1 MLFNSYEFILVFLPL
16 TLAVFI
22 GLKRAGAG
30 HLAVPWLVAASLFFY
45 AWWNPVYLTL
55 IGASIAV
62 NYSAGLVLGGQ
73 FRWAQA
79 LGQTA
84 RKWIATG
91 GVAFN
96 IGLIAYFKYAG
107 FLVETI
113 NAATGAGFSLGPVLL
128 PLAISFFTFQQI
140 AYVVDTY
147 KGAPCEAH
155 FWRYALFVS
164 FFPQLIAGPVVH
176 ARTVLPQFQRLDA
189 RSYQTHNLAVG
200 LAMFGMGLVKKTVIA
215 DSVAVYANPVF
226 LAADGGAMPDLF
238 TAWGGAL
245 AYTFQLY
252 FDFSGYSDM
261 AIGAALMFGVRL
273 PLNFNSPYKA
283 LSISDFWRRWHM
295 TLSAFLR
302 DYLYIAL
309 GGNRRGKAR
318 RYANLMTTMALGGL
332 WHGAGWTFVMW
343 GVLHGAYLCI
353 NHGWNAIAPKA
364 MRQGAAYRAAA
375 WGLTFLAVVVGWV
388 FFRAASFEGA
398 WRILE
403 GMAGLNGVAVPAG
416 LAAHLGPLGAWLTAN
431 GYSDVSLSG
440 QQFVL
445 SWAWIIVLLGVVL
458 TCPNSQQILSRYRP
472 AQETGGLAAAKPR
485 VAWRM
490 SRGWAVATGVLFAIG
505 LFALPRVSEFLYFQF

>member
-1 MLFNSYEFILVFLPL
+1 MLFNSYEFILVFLPIA
-16 TLAVFI
+16 LAVFV

-30 HLAVPWLVAASLFFY
+30 HLVVPWLVAASLFFY
-45 AWWNPVYLTL
+45 GWWNPAYLTL
-55 IGASIAV
+55 IGLSIAV
-62 NYSAGLVLGGQ
+62 NYGAGLLLGGEIGWSKA
-73 FRWAQA
+73 F
-79 LGQTA
+79 GQTV
-84 RKWIATG
+84 RRWIAVG
-91 GVAFN
+91 GVVFN
-96 IGLIAYFKYAG
+96 IGMIGYFKYAG

-113 NAATGAGFSLGPVLL
+113 NAAAGTGFSLGEVLL

-147 KGAPCEAH
+147 KGAPCETS

-176 ARTVLPQFQRLDA
+176 ARTVLPQFERLGS
-189 RSYQTHNLAVG
+189 RTYQAHNLAVG
-200 LAMFGMGLVKKTVIA
+200 LAMFGIGLVKKAVIA

-226 LAADGGAMPDLF
+226 IAAGGGATPDFF

-309 GGNRRGKAR
+309 GGNRRGKVR
-318 RYANLMTTMALGGL
+318 RYANLMATMALGGL
-332 WHGAGWTFVMW
+332 WHGAGWTFVVW

-353 NHGWNAIAPKA
+353 NHGWNAVVPKA
-364 MRQGAAYRAAA
+364 MRQGAVYQVAA

-388 FFRAASFEGA
+388 FFRATSFEGA

-403 GMAGLNGVAVPAG
+403 GMAGLNGVALPAG
-416 LAAHLGPLGAWLTAN
+416 LVAQLGPLGAWLTAH
-431 GYSDVSLSG
+431 GFSDVALSG
-440 QQFVL
+440 QQFVM

-458 TCPNSQQILSRYRP
+458 VCPNSQQILTRYHP
-472 AQETGGLAAAKPR
+472 AQETGRLAAHPR
-485 VAWRM
+485 LAWRM
-490 SRGWAVATGVLFAIG
+490 SRGWAIASGVMFAIG

>member
-1 MLFNSYEFILVFLPL
+1 MLFNSYEFILVFLPI

-22 GLKRAGAG
+22 GLKRIGAG
-30 HLAVPWLVAASLFFY
+30 HLVVPWLVAASLFFY
-45 AWWNPVYLTL
+45 AWWNPIYLTL

-62 NYSAGLVLGGQ
+62 NYTAGLLLGGKTGP
-73 FRWAQA
+73 AAA
-79 LGQTA
+79 LGPRA
-84 RKWIATG
+84 RKWIAIG
-91 GVAFN
+91 GVVFN
-96 IGLIAYFKYAG
+96 IGLIGYFKYAG

-113 NAATGAGFSLGPVLL
+113 NAAAGTGFSLGPVLL

-147 KGAPCEAH
+147 KGAPCETSL
-155 FWRYALFVS
+155 WRYALFVS

-176 ARTVLPQFQRLDA
+176 ARTVLPQFERLG
-189 RSYQTHNLAVG
+189 SPTYQAHNLAVG
-200 LAMFGMGLVKKTVIA
+200 LAMFGIGLIKKAVIA

-226 LAADGGAMPDLF
+226 LAASGGAAPEFF

-273 PLNFNSPYKA
+273 PLNFNSPYKS

-309 GGNRRGKAR
+309 GGNRRGKVR
-318 RYANLMTTMALGGL
+318 RYANLLTTMALGGL
-332 WHGAGWTFVMW
+332 WHGAGWTFVIW
-343 GVLHGAYLCI
+343 GVLHGLYLCI
-353 NHGWNAIAPKA
+353 NHAWSAIMPKTLKE
-364 MRQGAAYRAAA
+364 RAAYRMVA
-375 WGLTFLAVVVGWV
+375 WAVTFLAVVVGWV
-388 FFRAASFEGA
+388 FFRATSFESA
-398 WRILE
+398 VHILE
-403 GMAGLNGVAVPAG
+403 GMAGMNGVALPAG
-416 LAAHLGPLGAWLTAN
+416 LVLQLGPVGTWLSEH
-431 GYSDVSLSG
+431 GFSDVSLSG

-445 SWAWIIVLLGVVL
+445 TWAWIVVLLGVVL
-458 TCPNSQQILSRYRP
+458 VCPNSQQILSRYHP
-472 AQETGGLAAAKPR
+472 AQETGRMPPVRRLS
-485 VAWRM
+485 WRM
-490 SRGWAVATGVLFAIG
+490 SRGWAVVSGIAFAIG

>member
-1 MLFNSYEFILVFLPL
+1 MLFNSYEFILVFLPV

-22 GLKRAGAG
+22 GLKRSGAG
-30 HLAVPWLVAASLFFY
+30 HLVVPWLVAASLFFY
-45 AWWNPVYLTL
+45 AWWNPIYLTL
-55 IGASIAV
+55 IGTSIAV
-62 NYSAGLVLGGQ
+62 NYSTGLVLGGQ
-73 FRWAQA
+73 VGWAAA

-84 RKWIATG
+84 RRWIAVF

-107 FLVETI
+107 FLVDTI
-113 NAATGAGFSLGPVLL
+113 NAVTHAGFSLGEILL

-147 KGAPCEAH
+147 KGAPCETSL
-155 FWRYALFVS
+155 WRYSLFVS

-176 ARTVLPQFQRLDA
+176 ARTVLPQFRRLG
-189 RSYQTHNLAVG
+189 SVNYETHNLAVG
-200 LAMFGMGLVKKTVIA
+200 LAMFGVGLIKKAVIA

-226 LAADGGAMPDLF
+226 LAADDGATPDFF

-261 AIGAALMFGVRL
+261 AIGGALMFGVRL

-309 GGNRRGKAR
+309 GGNRKGKAR
-318 RYANLMTTMALGGL
+318 RYINLMTTMALGGL
-332 WHGAGWTFVMW
+332 WHGAGWTFVVW
-343 GVLHGAYLCI
+343 GVLHGAYLCV
-353 NHGWNAIAPKA
+353 NHAWGAVVPRGIT
-364 MRQGAAYRAAA
+364 RLAAYRVAA
-375 WGLTFLAVVVGWV
+375 WALTFVAVVVGWV
-388 FFRAASFEGA
+388 FFRATSFDGA
-398 WRILE
+398 WRLLE
-403 GMAGLNGVAVPAG
+403 GMAGLNGIVLPAG
-416 LAAHLGPLGAWLTAN
+416 LVASLGPLGEWLTAN
-431 GYSDVSLSG
+431 GFSDVALSG
-440 QQFVL
+440 KQFVL

-458 TCPNSQQILSRYRP
+458 ICPNSQQILSRYHP
-472 AQETGGLAAAKPR
+472 AQQTGALPGRQAF
-485 VAWRM
+485 AWRM
-490 SRGWAVATGVLFAIG
+490 SRGWAIASGIVFAIG